1 MQIFNDYRLATGLWQ
16 TDVWVK
22 DKQTVD
28 AAFKASSSPCEVLS
42 IKSKRKGYSYNKGTL
57 EGWTVNARCVR
68 L

>member
-16 TDVWVK
+16 TDVRVK
-22 DKQTVD
+22 DKRTVD
-28 AAFKASSSPCEVLS
+28 AAFVLS
-42 IKSKRKGYSYNKGTL
+42 IKSKRKGNSYNKVIL